1 VYFRP
6 GTSKKG
12 SELYKIR
19 LGFWVLLVSSISCG
33 KVHKEKQDSSVGN
46 PKATSVS
53 NTREDGSIP
62 TDHTRRVNTL
72 AALEALPDT
81 AFVRLTEYS
90 TEFSFDLRYATENNF
105 MKTRVYDCPKCYTR
119 AITARALIAA
129 NSDFLKNGVR
139 IRFFDCYRPNSVQ
152 HLMWKVVPNP
162 QYVANPVRGS
172 IHNRGGAVDITLE
185 TLSGQPLDMGTDFD
199 YFGKPAYHDAT
210 DLPAGVLENRKLLKE
225 TMESHGFWS
234 VRTEWWHYNLKAASA
249 YPVANFQWSCAMRQP
264 L

>member
-1 VYFRP
+1 MEQISDNQAIPSENIP
-6 GTSKKG
+6 GSQGVPARKSLAGGADPATHQ
-12 SELYKIR
+12 R
-19 LGFWVLLVSSISCG
+19 T
-33 KVHKEKQDSSVGN
+33 D
-46 PKATSVS
+46 KAL
-53 NTREDGSIP
+53 P
-62 TDHTRRVNTL
+62 
-72 AALEALPDT
+72 ALKSLPDT
-81 AFVRLTEYS
+81 AFVRLSDYS

-129 NSDFLKNGVR
+129 NSVFLKHGLR

-152 HLMWKVVPNP
+152 YLMWKVVPNP
-162 QYVANPVRGS
+162 QYVANPVKGS

-185 TLSGQPLDMGTDFD
+185 TLSGEPLDMGTDFD

-210 DLPAGVLENRKLLKE
+210 DLPAQVLKSRRLLKE

-234 VRTEWWHYNLKAASA
+234 VRTEWWHYNLRAASA
-249 YPVANFQWSCAMRQP
+249 YPVANFQWSCAMAEP

>member
-1 VYFRP
+1 M
-6 GTSKKG
+6 
-12 SELYKIR
+12 YKIR
-19 LGFWVLLVSSISCG
+19 LGLWVFLVCSISCDKG
-33 KVHKEKQDSSVGN
+33 IKEKQDPTSLNSEVKTVPIARDKENQTLTPERAPNASSV
-46 PKATSVS
+46 KS
-53 NTREDGSIP
+53 
-62 TDHTRRVNTL
+62 L
-72 AALEALPDT
+72 AALEDLPDT
-81 AFVRLTEYS
+81 AFVRLSDYS

-119 AITARALIAA
+119 AVTARALIAA
-129 NSDFLKNGVR
+129 NAVFLKQGVR

-152 HLMWKVVPNP
+152 YLMWDVVPNP
-162 QYVANPVRGS
+162 QYVANPVKGS

-210 DLPAGVLENRKLLKE
+210 DLPVEVLGNRKLLKE

-249 YPVANFQWSCAMRQP
+249 YPVANFQWSCAM
-264 L
+264 